1 MNMTYRHDVGDW
13 GEDTA
18 CNYLTKLGY
27 LIVERNY
34 YTRYGEIDIIAR
46 KDDQLIFIEVKT
58 RTSTSYGLPEEA
70 FTNMKQ
76 EHLFN
81 SILVFLEGHPD
92 EKDNWQIDLIS
103 VEGKYLSQKP
113 KITHFQ
119 NVILE

>member
-103 VEGKYLSQKP
+103 VEGKYLAQMP

>member
-13 GEDTA
+13 GEDIA

-46 KDDQLIFIEVKT
+46 KDDQLFFIEVKT

-70 FTNMKQ
+70 FTNLKQ

-103 VEGKYLSQKP
+103 VEGKYLAQKP